1 MTESKKLYFIPIIER
16 ALQSADPAHAM
27 KEAFDEIWNLGK
39 QEEYRE
45 GFQQFLE
52 FTKISIK
59 PLEED
64 SGQKIQFI
72 RDTIYRL
79 MYELTTGTFEGDEQ
93 QKSDLTDTLRN
104 IPLWN
109 VEFEHIKEEARGI
122 LFSEEPL
129 KIEILRE
136 NRIMGSYP
144 ISPIPSF
151 FDAVIPGRYMFRLSN
166 GRVLW
171 EGNLNKEDLIWVF
184 AFPDQEFDM
193 AAETEDSERRPTKT
207 ISLLDGEISIAV
219 FAGLESGRIR
229 IESEKDIKK

>member
-16 ALQSADPAHAM
+16 ALQSGDPSHAM

-39 QEEYRE
+39 QEEYKE

-59 PLEED
+59 PSEED
-64 SGQKIQFI
+64 TGLKLQFI

-79 MYELTTGTFEGDEQ
+79 IYDLATGTFEGDEQ
-93 QKSDLTDTLRN
+93 QKADLTDTLRN
-104 IPLWN
+104 IPPWN
-109 VEFEHIKEEARGI
+109 AEFEHIKEEARA
-122 LFSEEPL
+122 LSFPEKPL

-151 FDAVIPGRYMFRLSN
+151 LGAVTPGRYMFRLSN

-171 EGNLNKEDLIWVF
+171 DGIFNKEDLIWAF

-193 AAETEDSERRPTKT
+193 AAETEAIERRPTKT
-207 ISLLDGEISIAV
+207 ISLLDGEFTIRV
-219 FAGLESGRIR
+219 FAGLESGQIR
-229 IESEKDIKK
+229 IESEKDI